1 MRLGASPEFLVFLRR
16 PDQHVSLFPRTHICV
31 GGSCL
36 PQQIIKFKV
45 TGVVVVVGGGS
56 VGGLG
61 RERALGWRELAV
73 SGGAQ
78 WDVEWGGW
86 GGREE
91 PREQRLGERV
101 VPQLSAVT
109 GGSTSPTMS

>member
-45 TGVVVVVGGGS
+45 TGVVGVVVGE
-56 VGGLG
+56 VLW
-61 RERALGWRELAV
+61 EA
-73 SGGAQ
+73 
-78 WDVEWGGW
+78 W
-86 GGREE
+86 GGRG
-91 PREQRLGERV
+91 LWGGESW
-101 VPQLSAVT
+101 L
-109 GGSTSPTMS
+109 